1 MAIFSFEYGN
11 RSIYRYYAWFLVL
24 GCVFSVL
31 NGFLIARPRALVHL
45 PNAGARAWR
54 PLSLSHAI
62 SKANAARLH
71 AFKGFDI
78 SSAPVVTP
86 AEQEL
91 FDLLL
96 RVVHDCNLNTTIR
109 VAGGWV
115 RDRMLRTASQ
125 KFDVDMALEN
135 MTGVQFV
142 QHLKQWVRS
151 EGKELPEVFQLSVIP
166 QNVEKSKHLE
176 TGNSLLLSLNVCY
189 ELFLLFVFKNL
200 QHSDW
205 PFRQDRGE
213 YRAFTIRELYQ

>member
-1 MAIFSFEYGN
+1 MHKVKNRRFFPRSLAHFTFLWQSLFAFRMTTFFFRNGN
-11 RSIYRYYAWFLVL
+11 RPIYRYYTWFLAL
-24 GCVFSVL
+24 FCVFSVL
-31 NGFLIARPRALVHL
+31 NGFLIVRPHALVRL
-45 PNAGARAWR
+45 PKSPVARTV
-54 PLSLSHAI
+54 SLSQSI
-62 SKANAARLH
+62 SKAHATHLH
-71 AFKGFDI
+71 AFKRFDI
-78 SSAPVVTP
+78 APSPVVTP

-115 RDRMLRTASQ
+115 RDRLLRTASQ
-125 KFDVDMALEN
+125 KFDVDLALEN

-176 TGNSLLLSLNVCY
+176 TGESFC
-189 ELFLLFVFKNL
+189 LF
-200 QHSDW
+200 
-205 PFRQDRGE
+205 
-213 YRAFTIRELYQ
+213 